1 MAPLVSSYHA
11 SLAGQA
17 ADRYPRIPF
26 RIEPGDES
34 VEVAIEFDGDQAV
47 IDLGCEGPDGWR
59 GWSGGARRTY
69 VISAAEATP
78 GYHPGPLEAGDWWVI
93 LGLHRLPAEGV
104 DVTVTV
110 TTPAGSLPDPG
121 PDGVVTLRPP
131 KGSSRALPAPNGLTW
146 YAGDFH
152 AHSNHSDGSL
162 SLSQL
167 AALGVESGL
176 DFLVVSDHNTTSHH
190 RLLPEL
196 GMNLGI
202 TLVPGQE
209 VTSHLGHANAFGDI
223 GWVDFRTDGEQWIR
237 TVAERHGL
245 LSVNHPISGDCSW
258 IHRTSSRPP
267 VVELWHVTWFEE
279 LISTAPLAWFQNWD
293 RSATLIG
300 GSDFHDPSQPFRPGC
315 PTTWVAAAANTP
327 EAILDAVRAGR
338 TAISGSVLEHEGT
351 ITANLDGPVLLRNG
365 AELVAVDGAG
375 TILVDGAGR
384 RSVVGDGRQSWLAD
398 PADGPYRLVAPDRST
413 LALCA

>member
-1 MAPLVSSYHA
+1 MASLVSRYHA
-11 SLAGQA
+11 ALAGQA
-17 ADRYPRIPF
+17 ADRYPKIPF
-26 RIEPGDES
+26 RIEPGEAS
-34 VEVAIEFDGDQAV
+34 VEVTIEFDGDNAG

-69 VISAAEATP
+69 VISADKATP
-78 GYHPGPLEAGDWWVI
+78 GYHPGPLEAGDWSVV

-110 TTPAGSLPDPG
+110 TKPAGSRPDPG
-121 PDGVVTLRPP
+121 PEGVVTHRPP
-131 KGSSRALPAPNGLTW
+131 KGSSRALPAPAGLTW

-167 AALGVESGL
+167 AALGIEGGL
-176 DFLVVSDHNTTSHH
+176 DFLAVTDHNTTSHH

-196 GMNLGI
+196 GRDLGI

-237 TVAERHGL
+237 TVAERDGL
-245 LSVNHPISGDCSW
+245 LSVNHPVSGDCSW
-258 IHRTSSRPP
+258 THRTSARPP
-267 VVELWHVTWFEE
+267 VVELWHVTWYEE
-279 LISTAPLAWFQNWD
+279 LIATSVLAWFQNGD
-293 RSATLIG
+293 RSAVLIG
-300 GSDFHDPSQPFRPGC
+300 GSDFHSPAQPFRPGC
-315 PTTWVAAAANTP
+315 PTTWVAATDNTP

-338 TAISGSVLEHEGT
+338 TAISGSVVRSEGT
-351 ITANLDGPVLLRNG
+351 ITPDLYGPVLLRNG

-375 TILVDGAGR
+375 TILVDGAGN
-384 RSVVGDGRQSWLAD
+384 RSLVGDAFQTWPAD
-398 PADGPYRLVAPDRST
+398 PAEGPYRLVAPDRST